1 MLADNEVH
9 SLLFLEASKEQ
20 REERKKRILVI
31 PIVILSVIASLAWIL
46 NVGMNRGYSST
57 PIGVSHYYSTHID
70 NGLTL
75 NFLRW
80 HLGWKVIIVGKFRA
94 GCGFSEH
101 SSSWDPV
108 VHTIGYC
115 NSWNNITGVMLT
127 YDYQVDTTYGIPGDF
142 LINEIPYTLFLNGTK
157 FLIKEIDETVIVQQV
172 DKDLSFLEDLF
183 DANAYDDIQLLGT
196 NDADIAALYQDD
208 ALDDDAMKL

>member
-1 MLADNEVH
+1 MLTDNEVH
-9 SLLFLEASKEQ
+9 SPLLLEASDEK
-20 REERKKRILVI
+20 REERKKRILGI
-31 PIVILSVIASLAWIL
+31 PIVILSVIASLASIM

-94 GCGFSEH
+94 GCGFSGH
-101 SSSWDPV
+101 SSSWDPD
-108 VHTIGYC
+108 VHTIGHW
-115 NSWNNITGVMLT
+115 NSLNNITGITMK
-127 YDYQVDTTYGIPGDF
+127 YNYQVDTTNGIPGDF
-142 LINEIPYTLFLNGTK
+142 LINEIPYTLSLNGTM

-196 NDADIAALYQDD
+196 NDADIAAFYQDD
-208 ALDDDAMKL
+208 ALDDNAMKL